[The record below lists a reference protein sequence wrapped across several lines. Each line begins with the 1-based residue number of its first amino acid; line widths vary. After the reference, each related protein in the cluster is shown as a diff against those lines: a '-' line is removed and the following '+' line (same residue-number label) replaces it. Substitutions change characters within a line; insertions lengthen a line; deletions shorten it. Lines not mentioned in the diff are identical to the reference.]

1 MADEEQ
7 STCICDTYVHHCW
20 EGLWFFFFL
29 LDFGVSE
36 RYVYLK
42 WYSSWLE
49 LRNLTFISFIE
60 DLLGIYYAKQ
70 PARSYK
76 KKIGD

>member
-1 MADEEQ
+1 MGARSLDFWLLTFNQPAVCWGRVTIFPIISSALKIPHMADEEQ

-42 WYSSWLE
+42 
-49 LRNLTFISFIE
+49 
-60 DLLGIYYAKQ
+60 
-70 PARSYK
+70 
-76 KKIGD
+76 